1 MMSRFLI
8 ALPFILLFACDA
20 DDDDAGDPPAAPTEL
35 AVAAVDGGAHLTW
48 VDASDDEDEF
58 MIERKGD
65 TGDFAAVDSVPFD
78 TTSFHDASATT
89 GTWVY
94 RVGAMN
100 DAGESWS
107 AEVSVTIE

>member
-1 MMSRFLI
+1 MARALI
-8 ALPFILLFACDA
+8 AIPFILCLACDG
-20 DDDDAGDPPAAPTEL
+20 DDDAGSPPEAPAEL
-35 AVAAVDGGAHLTW
+35 AVAAVEGGAHLTW

-58 MIERKGD
+58 VIERKGE

-78 TTSFHDASATT
+78 TTSYHDASATM

-94 RVGAMN
+94 RVGAAN

-107 AEVSVTIE
+107 DEVSVTIE